1 MTPSPEDTDTPDCTQ
16 PAQHAHCTQHP
27 QALQR
32 SNATRYV
39 WAHGLQNVGDQIVA
53 AKTLLPWLLQSAGAP
68 GFFIAMLVPIRESGS
83 MLPQAALTPWV
94 KTRRRRTAVWS
105 VGALGQ
111 AVSASLI
118 ALAALT
124 LTGVWLGIAVIV
136 ALGCFATARAL
147 CSMASK
153 DVQGRT
159 IPKGQRGRIS
169 GRATMLGGI
178 AAVVVGVLL
187 WLVGDRVTSG
197 VVAALIGL
205 AALPWVIALLIFRG
219 VKEPASE
226 SVSRGPNRAWWR
238 DTWELFAR
246 DADFRSFVVV
256 RSLLLVTALSTSFI
270 VTLSAEIGVDIEQAA
285 AGNSSAGTD
294 AVAAGP
300 GIGVFVIAA
309 GVAALIGGKITGLWS
324 DRSSKSVLTYSALA
338 GSLILLVL
346 VASAQ
351 WLPAGVNGWV
361 FPLGFFAMSVVHSS
375 VRVARS
381 TYVVDMA
388 EGDKRTEYVG
398 ASNTLMGIVLLIVG
412 AVSGVIASFG
422 PSAALLFLAAVGMA
436 GVAMSARLK
445 DVSAHDGAV
454 S

>member
-1 MTPSPEDTDTPDCTQ
+1 MTPNPADSETAETTSHATRAPHAQ
-16 PAQHAHCTQHP
+16 PF
-27 QALQR
+27 QR
-32 SNATRYV
+32 SNAARYV

-111 AVSASLI
+111 AASAALI

-124 LTGVWLGIAVIV
+124 LTGVWLGIAVVV

-169 GRATMLGGI
+169 GRATMLGGV
-178 AAVVVGVLL
+178 AAVIVGVLL
-187 WLVGDRVTSG
+187 WLVEDRVTSG

-205 AALPWVIALLIFRG
+205 AALSWVVALLIFRK

-226 SVSRGPNRAWWR
+226 SESKGPNSEWWR
-238 DTWELFAR
+238 DTWALFVR
-246 DADFRSFVVV
+246 DRHFRSFVIV

-270 VTLSAEIGVDIEQAA
+270 VTLSAEVGVDIEQSA
-285 AGNSSAGTD
+285 AGASD
-294 AVAAGP
+294 AAAAGP

-309 GVAALIGGKITGLWS
+309 GIAALIGGKITGLWS
-324 DRSSKSVLTYSALA
+324 DRSSKAVLMYSALV
-338 GSLILLVL
+338 GSVILLAL

-351 WLPAGVNGWV
+351 WLPVGVNGWV
-361 FPLGFFAMSVVHSS
+361 FPLGFFAMSVVHAS

-398 ASNTLMGIVLLIVG
+398 ASNTLMGVVLLIVG

-422 PSAALLFLAAVGMA
+422 SSAALLFLAAVGMV
-436 GVAMSARLK
+436 GVAMSSRLK
-445 DVSAHDGAV
+445 DVSAHDSVAI
-454 S
+454 

>member
-1 MTPSPEDTDTPDCTQ
+1 MTPNPADPETAETVSHAQ
-16 PAQHAHCTQHP
+16 PF
-27 QALQR
+27 QR
-32 SNATRYV
+32 SNAARYV

-68 GFFIAMLVPIRESGS
+68 AFFIAMLVPIRESGS

-111 AVSASLI
+111 AASAALI

-124 LTGVWLGIAVIV
+124 LTGVWLGIAVVV

-169 GRATMLGGI
+169 GRATMLGGV
-178 AAVVVGVLL
+178 AAVIVGVLL
-187 WLVGDRVTSG
+187 WLVGERVTSG

-205 AALPWVIALLIFRG
+205 AALSWVVALLIFRG

-226 SVSRGPNRAWWR
+226 SESKGPNRSWWR
-238 DTWELFAR
+238 DTWALFVR
-246 DADFRSFVVV
+246 DRHFRSFVIV

-270 VTLSAEIGVDIEQAA
+270 VTLSAEVGVDIEQSA
-285 AGNSSAGTD
+285 AGASD
-294 AVAAGP
+294 AAAAGP

-309 GVAALIGGKITGLWS
+309 GIAALIGGKITGLWS
-324 DRSSKSVLTYSALA
+324 DRSSKAVLMYSALV
-338 GSLILLVL
+338 GSVILLAL

-351 WLPAGVNGWV
+351 WLPVGVNGWV
-361 FPLGFFAMSVVHSS
+361 FPLGFFAMSVVHAS

-398 ASNTLMGIVLLIVG
+398 ASNTLMGVVLLIVG

-422 PSAALLFLAAVGMA
+422 SSAALLFLAAVGMV
-436 GVAMSARLK
+436 GVAMSFMLK
-445 DVSAHDGAV
+445 DVSAHDSAAI
-454 S
+454 